1 MSPREARRYLPDG
14 SFIERSME
22 AIKPD
27 RWRPHGIRYRYAWI
41 QNGEPRVL
49 FDNHHGKGDH
59 VHVDREERPYKFTNL
74 ERLLEDFYSEI
85 RKLGG
90 AV

>member
-1 MSPREARRYLPDG
+1 MSPREKRRYLTDG
-14 SFIERSME
+14 SFVDRTLE

-41 QNGEPRVL
+41 QNGECRVL
-49 FDNHHGKGDH
+49 FDNHHGKSDH
-59 VHVDREERPYKFTNL
+59 AHIDGQEKPYTFSGPAQ
-74 ERLLEDFYSEI
+74 LLEDFYSEI

-90 AV
+90 AL